1 MAYKIFTG
9 AKPFLKANIKPFGI
23 TEIRCFLCLL
33 SAYNQLKWD
42 IIFQERKMQLSRREF
57 LLASSLGIPSFF
69 TKGKSLNAP
78 FSVQKQGKE
87 PIHET
92 WIKLDLPNLAWNLN
106 KIKQHVRVPVM
117 AVIKANAYGHGLLE
131 VGRFLDKS
139 GIDALMVCK
148 LPEAIQ
154 LRESGVTRII
164 CDSNSE

>member
-1 MAYKIFTG
+1 M
-9 AKPFLKANIKPFGI
+9 
-23 TEIRCFLCLL
+23 
-33 SAYNQLKWD
+33 
-42 IIFQERKMQLSRREF
+42 
-57 LLASSLGIPSFF
+57 
-69 TKGKSLNAP
+69 
-78 FSVQKQGKE
+78 
-87 PIHET
+87 
-92 WIKLDLPNLAWNLN
+92 DLPNLAWNLN